1 VVRRKGRP
9 GYDMETVLQISVG
22 VFTERGFD
30 GTSMNDLAAALGVSK
45 SAIYHHVSSKE
56 ELLRIAL
63 DRALDGLHS
72 VVTET
77 EALQAPAVE
86 RLEFLVRGSV
96 RVLLERL
103 PYVTL
108 LLRVRGN
115 TLVERRALSR
125 RRKFDSFT
133 ASLVNQAQ
141 EDGDVRPDIDAAV
154 TARLLFGMVN
164 SLSEWMRPGT
174 QRDEDAIIDAIC
186 VIVFQGLRA
195 RDRAPDGA
203 PADGRPG

>member
-72 VVTET
+72 VVMET
-77 EALQAPAVE
+77 QELQAPAVD

-115 TLVERRALSR
+115 TLVERRALRR

-133 ASLVNQAQ
+133 ASLVSQAQ

-164 SLSEWMRPGT
+164 SLSEWMRPST
-174 QRDEDAIIDAIC
+174 QRDEAAIIDAIC
-186 VIVFQGLRA
+186 AIVFQGLRA
-195 RDRAPDGA
+195 RDRVPDGA
-203 PADGRPG
+203 PADGQPA

>member
-1 VVRRKGRP
+1 MGRRKGRP

-77 EALQAPAVE
+77 QELQAPAVDQ
-86 RLEFLVRGSV
+86 LEFLVRGSV

-133 ASLVNQAQ
+133 ASLVSQAQ

-164 SLSEWMRPGT
+164 SLSEWMRPST

-186 VIVFQGLRA
+186 AIVFQGLRA
-195 RDRAPDGA
+195 RDRVPDGA
-203 PADGRPG
+203 PADDRPA

>member
-1 VVRRKGRP
+1 MVRRKGRP

-77 EALQAPAVE
+77 AELQAPAVDQ
-86 RLEFLVRGSV
+86 LEFLVRGSV

-133 ASLVNQAQ
+133 ASLVSQAQ

-164 SLSEWMRPGT
+164 SLSEWMRPSK

-186 VIVFQGLRA
+186 AIVFQGLRA
-195 RDRAPDGA
+195 RDRVPDGA
-203 PADGRPG
+203 PAAGRPA